1 MGLGLGIFGKL
12 SLSYIAF
19 GKFFTLSSMSSN
31 PTLKFGQGERV
42 LAKAAPHLD
51 HIFAIIYLN
60 RTTYRYE

>member
-31 PTLKFGQGERV
+31 PTLKFGQGERFW
-42 LAKAAPHLD
+42 LRQH
-51 HIFAIIYLN
+51 H
-60 RTTYRYE
+60 T